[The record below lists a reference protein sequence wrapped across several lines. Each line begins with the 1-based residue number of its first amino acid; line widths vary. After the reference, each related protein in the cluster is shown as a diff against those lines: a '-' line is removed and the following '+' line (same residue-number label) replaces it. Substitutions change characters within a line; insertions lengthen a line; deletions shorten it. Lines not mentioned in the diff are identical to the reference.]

1 MGDTFSRLPA
11 DTTVQAIRRARL
23 RELIDELDAEG
34 IRSWSELGKIL
45 AVLNGTDLQR
55 LLTSEVITDEIARE
69 MEWAMHKPGG
79 WMDR

>member
-1 MGDTFSRLPA
+1 MGNPGGRLPA
-11 DTTVQAIRRARL
+11 DPTVQAIRRARL
-23 RELIDELDAEG
+23 RELIDELDGEG

-45 AVLNGTDLQR
+45 AVLNGTDLQK

-69 MEWAMHKPGG
+69 MEWSMHKPAG